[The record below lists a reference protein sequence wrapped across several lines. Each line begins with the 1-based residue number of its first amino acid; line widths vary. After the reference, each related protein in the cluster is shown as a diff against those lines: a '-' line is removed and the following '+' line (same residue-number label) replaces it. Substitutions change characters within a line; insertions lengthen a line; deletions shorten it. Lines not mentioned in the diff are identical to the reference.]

1 MKRSFTLLL
10 TLAVGLWISS
20 LSAAAQGRGSKPMT
34 TGIEHAETTASA
46 NGQRGIDKAE
56 AKQSA
61 HKHAKKAKVKKA
73 GKKLAKGKNKT
84 NRA

>member
-20 LSAAAQGRGSKPMT
+20 LSAAGQRRPAS
-34 TGIEHAETTASA
+34 TGIEHAETTAST

-56 AKQSA
+56 AKQSVR
-61 HKHAKKAKVKKA
+61 KHAKKAKVKKA
-73 GKKLAKGKNKT
+73 GKKLAKGKNKSAK
-84 NRA
+84 RA

>member
-10 TLAVGLWISS
+10 TLAVGLWVSS
-20 LSAAAQGRGSKPMT
+20 LSAVAQRQPTS
-34 TGIEHAETTASA
+34 TGIEHAELKASPE
-46 NGQRGIDKAE
+46 GRRGIDKAE
-56 AKQSA
+56 AKQSV

-84 NRA
+84 KRA